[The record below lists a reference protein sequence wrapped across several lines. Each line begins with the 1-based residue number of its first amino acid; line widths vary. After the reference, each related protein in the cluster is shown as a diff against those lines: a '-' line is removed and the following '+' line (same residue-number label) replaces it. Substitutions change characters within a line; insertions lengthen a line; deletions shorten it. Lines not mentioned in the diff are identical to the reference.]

1 MNIDHINSN
10 RQLLNSHLKCLIV
23 IVSSYKPINL
33 LVSKEALSIGL
44 RQLHFG

>member
-23 IVSSYKPINL
+23 TVSSYRPIINL
-33 LVSKEALSIGL
+33 LVSKEA
-44 RQLHFG
+44 F